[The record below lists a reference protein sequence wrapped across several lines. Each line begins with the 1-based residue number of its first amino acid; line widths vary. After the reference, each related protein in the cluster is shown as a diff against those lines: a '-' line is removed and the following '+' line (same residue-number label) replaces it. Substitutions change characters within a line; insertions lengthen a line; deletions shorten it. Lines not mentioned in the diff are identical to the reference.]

1 MGVSKSCIVYKH
13 FLLGCK
19 PPMERHRL
27 YQGQRQLLYAG
38 IHSAS
43 HTDWTSVRA
52 WNKTAMPVYPVAGN
66 GCLFYH
72 RYMLDNPA
80 YSVRRQS
87 IQIIASLSDG

>member
-1 MGVSKSCIVYKH
+1 MGVSKSSIVYKH

-27 YQGQRQLLYAG
+27 YQSQWQLLYAC
-38 IHSAS
+38 IHPAS
-43 HTDWTSVRA
+43 DSNWPTIRGWDKPT
-52 WNKTAMPVYPVAGN
+52 MPICLMAGN
-66 GCLFYH
+66 GCLFNH

-87 IQIIASLSDG
+87 IQIIASLSDD

>member
-19 PPMERHRL
+19 RPMERHRL

-43 HTDWTSVRA
+43 VRA
-52 WNKTAMPVYPVAGN
+52 WDKTAMPVYPMAGN
-66 GCLFYH
+66 GCLFNH

-87 IQIIASLSDG
+87 IQIIASLSDD